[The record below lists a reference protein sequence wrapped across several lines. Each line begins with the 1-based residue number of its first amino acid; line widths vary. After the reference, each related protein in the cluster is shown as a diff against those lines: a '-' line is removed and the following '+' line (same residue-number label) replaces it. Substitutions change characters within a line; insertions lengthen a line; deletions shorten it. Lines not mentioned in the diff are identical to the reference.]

1 MIYTGRMDRASSP
14 VSIYLLQHKYRNITM
29 EKEILFHFKNPHDS
43 PGYLLGQLTMLWQ
56 RKQKK
61 VLDPLNLTQ
70 TQFVLLAALGWLS
83 KKSDAVTQIDIA
95 NQSNADRMMVSK
107 VLRTLEDKGFL
118 TRQEHQI
125 DTRAK
130 TIRLTKEGE
139 LVLQKGIIEIENADL
154 DFFATLG
161 TKLSSFNK
169 NMLQLIDENK
179 E

>member
-1 MIYTGRMDRASSP
+1 MP
-14 VSIYLLQHKYRNITM
+14 
-29 EKEILFHFKNPHDS
+29 KEIDFHFKSPGDS

-70 TQFVLLAALGWLS
+70 TQFALLAALGWLS
-83 KKSDAVTQIDIA
+83 KNSNAVTQVDIA

-118 TRQEHQI
+118 TRKEHET

-130 TIRLTKEGE
+130 IIRLTTDGE
-139 LVLQKGIIEIENADL
+139 TVLQKALIEILKADL
-154 DFFATLG
+154 EFFATPDLDLSKFNF
-161 TKLSSFNK
+161 TMSKLIT
-169 NMLQLIDENK
+169 QNK
-179 E
+179 ED